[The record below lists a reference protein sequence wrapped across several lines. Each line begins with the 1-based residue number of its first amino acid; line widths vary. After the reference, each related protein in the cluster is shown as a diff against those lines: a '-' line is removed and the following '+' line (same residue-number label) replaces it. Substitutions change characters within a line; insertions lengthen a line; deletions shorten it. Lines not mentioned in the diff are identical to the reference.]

1 MLEQLFGSRTRN
13 KLLYLFLEN
22 PETRFFVREITR
34 AINERIN
41 SVRRELDNLKKFG
54 LVVSDEESQKKF
66 YRVDK
71 SFVLFSELKTLIEKS
86 KLLAE
91 KVVSGKVKK
100 LDGIKY
106 LALSGQLVGEKDLP
120 TDVLLVGQISDEQL
134 QKFVKDLERV
144 YRLSV
149 RYTHLTTKEFNLR
162 KQMTD
167 KFLYTV
173 LNSPKIELV
182 NRLIEN

>member
-1 MLEQLFGSRTRN
+1 MLEQLFGSQTRT

-41 SVRRELDNLKKFG
+41 SVRRELDNLTKFG
-54 LVVSDEESQKKF
+54 LITSKEESQKK
-66 YRVDK
+66 YYQADK
-71 SFVLFSELKTLIEKS
+71 GFVLFSELKTLIEKS
-86 KLLAE
+86 KLLAQRLISA
-91 KVVSGKVKK
+91 KVNK
-100 LDGIKY
+100 LDGLKY
-106 LALSGQLVGEKDLP
+106 LVLTGQLVGEPTLP
-120 TDVLLVGQISDEQL
+120 TDVLLVGTVPAEQL
-134 QKFVKDLERV
+134 QKFVKELEKA

-149 RYTHLTTKEFNLR
+149 RYTYLTTKEFNLR
-162 KQMTD
+162 KEMTD

-182 NRLIEN
+182 NRLNTN